1 MQTIDHRILAEFLET
16 RFDKNV
22 PDIFRKAF
30 IFGAMEP
37 DLNFFTYFHGWKRG
51 MKMHGHNYEN
61 ILPVMKSMFL
71 SFENKTGMGIWD
83 YYRLG
88 KLTHYVA
95 DSFTYPH
102 NENFTGNL
110 SGHCD
115 YETELHRSFAR
126 MMFENPGE
134 KLLKSDHNT
143 GETVSA
149 DDRSME
155 NVCSIEDFSDIE
167 KMHDLYMQE
176 NGTVECDMV
185 YIFQAVNLVFEHAYS
200 EAAEN
205 VLNVSLSEAQS

>member
-30 IFGAMEP
+30 IFGAIEP

-51 MKMHGHNYEN
+51 TKMHGHNYEN
-61 ILPVMKSMFL
+61 ILPIMRSMFL

-102 NENFTGNL
+102 NENFSGTL
-110 SGHCD
+110 SDHCD
-115 YETELHRSFAR
+115 YETELHRKFSR

-134 KLLKSDHNT
+134 KLSKPEYNT
-143 GETVSA
+143 GVDMAA
-149 DDRSME
+149 DNDHME
-155 NVCSIEDFSDIE
+155 AWSSIKDFGDIE
-167 KMHDLYMQE
+167 KMHDLYIQE
-176 NGTVECDMV
+176 NGTVECDV
-185 YIFQAVNLVFEHAYS
+185 KYIPAAVSGVFACIYDQAFNKLPINEQEFAG
-200 EAAEN
+200 
-205 VLNVSLSEAQS
+205 

>member
-16 RFDKNV
+16 RFDRSV

-30 IFGAMEP
+30 IFGAIEP

-51 MKMHGHNYEN
+51 TKMHGHNYEN
-61 ILPVMKSMFL
+61 ILPVMKSMFM

-102 NENFTGNL
+102 NGNFTGNL
-110 SGHCD
+110 SDHCD
-115 YETELHRSFAR
+115 YETELHRKFTR
-126 MMFENPGE
+126 MMFGNSGE
-134 KLLKSDHNT
+134 KLLKLEYNT
-143 GETVSA
+143 GEYMAA
-149 DDRSME
+149 DKEHME
-155 NVCSIEDFSDIE
+155 VWGSIKDFGDIE

-176 NGTVECDMV
+176 NGTVECDLKYIPVTVSSVFACV
-185 YIFQAVNLVFEHAYS
+185 YDHAFNKLPIK
-200 EAAEN
+200 EQEFAG
-205 VLNVSLSEAQS
+205 